1 MKKIGVFDS
10 GIGGASVLTEMLKAM
25 PNEDY
30 LFLSDSANNPYGE
43 KSPEELYTI
52 CKYNVDYLLSRNVKC
67 IVIACNTASTQM
79 ANRLREEYKDTLIFA
94 IEPAYKMVYDYA
106 YDEPTLILAT
116 QGTIKSEQ
124 FHLLYS
130 KYNNHKTEII
140 PCIGLAD
147 AIEDG
152 DEKRI
157 DEILNKYLSPYT
169 KKVKNVVIGCTHYP
183 FVKNRIVEQLG
194 GDIKFF
200 YGAEALTKHIKEELD
215 SRNMLETVE
224 KDRDLSK
231 DVEFVDTSNSEFKK
245 KRFYEI
251 ISHYETEYNI

>member
-43 KSPEELYTI
+43 KNPEELYTI
-52 CKYNVDYLLSRNVKC
+52 CKNNVDYLLSRDVKC

-140 PCIGLAD
+140 SCVGLAD
-147 AIEDG
+147 SIEDG

-157 DEILNKYLSPYT
+157 DECLDKYVLPYRG
-169 KKVKNVVIGCTHYP
+169 KISNVVIGCTHYP
-183 FVKNRIVEQLG
+183 FVKDKIIERLG
-194 GDIKFF
+194 PDIKFF
-200 YGAEALTKHIKEELD
+200 YGAEALTNHVKYEL
-215 SRNMLETVE
+215 SKRGLLETTENTKSLKE
-224 KDRDLSK
+224 KA
-231 DVEFVDTSNSEFKK
+231 EFVDTSNSEFKK
-245 KRFYEI
+245 KRFYQI
-251 ISHYETEYNI
+251 IGA

>member
-157 DEILNKYLSPYT
+157 DEILNKY
-169 KKVKNVVIGCTHYP
+169 TH
-183 FVKNRIVEQLG
+183 L
-194 GDIKFF
+194 
-200 YGAEALTKHIKEELD
+200 
-215 SRNMLETVE
+215 
-224 KDRDLSK
+224 
-231 DVEFVDTSNSEFKK
+231 
-245 KRFYEI
+245 
-251 ISHYETEYNI
+251 